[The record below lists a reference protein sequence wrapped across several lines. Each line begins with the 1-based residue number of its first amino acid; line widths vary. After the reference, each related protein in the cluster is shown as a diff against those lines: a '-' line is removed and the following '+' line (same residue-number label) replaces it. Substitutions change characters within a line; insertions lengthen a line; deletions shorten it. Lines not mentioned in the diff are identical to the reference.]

1 MAILLKAF
9 RLAAISGF
17 LAGSIIATAP
27 SASAFSLNPVK
38 AAKSIGKAAGGAVK
52 GVGKAAGGVAKGVG
66 KAAGGV
72 AKGVGKVAGGAVKVV
87 GTVTA
92 NTSGKIA
99 MGAIRAGQKTV
110 KVTGRAVLSGGKT
123 LGKGVK
129 TVANSAKKPLGVLG
143 QNALLATP
151 AAPAIMA
158 KRAAD
163 TARHGPRASSFI
175 PTSIRR

>member
-1 MAILLKAF
+1 
-9 RLAAISGF
+9 
-17 LAGSIIATAP
+17 
-27 SASAFSLNPVK
+27 
-38 AAKSIGKAAGGAVK
+38 
-52 GVGKAAGGVAKGVG
+52 
-66 KAAGGV
+66 
-72 AKGVGKVAGGAVKVV
+72 
-87 GTVTA
+87 
-92 NTSGKIA
+92 

-110 KVTGRAVLSGGKT
+110 KVTGRAVLSGGKN
-123 LGKGVK
+123 LGKGIT